1 VRRSAEGGGAV
12 LCQVQC
18 RPPPCRVSTLRG
30 RRNHGAYRRPVRA
43 SCETGGSPPSDD
55 ALVSD
60 GTGASSRVSVVATST
75 SSPSST
81 SVDPTEKE
89 KASSWK
95 SSQPRALGVPTN
107 QLPGHIAIIMDGNAR
122 WANDNGLPI
131 NLGHEKGVEAL
142 RTVTRCASAWG
153 VDVVTVYAFS
163 HENWKRSKHEVS
175 FLMKL
180 LEKTLVDELFEL
192 NEQGIKICV
201 MGDLGMVSDTLRTAA
216 KNAAATTK
224 NNKNMRLNVA
234 LSYGARQVRPWSFP
248 KSGHTALPLTLVN
261 VVHTSPN
268 TGLKLCFIY
277 RKDLVQAARSL
288 ALDAAAGHIAAEDI
302 TEEMIAE
309 RLSSNFSGG
318 GYDEIGTGGV
328 GTSSAGKKK
337 TAASREPDLLIRTS
351 GEQVRISHPTRSAV
365 AVAHTRPAKGALPL
379 PILVP

>member
-1 VRRSAEGGGAV
+1 MRRSAEGGGAV
-12 LCQVQC
+12 LCQVRC

-43 SCETGGSPPSDD
+43 SCETGGSTPSDD

-107 QLPGHIAIIMDGNAR
+107 QLPSHVAIIMDGNAR
-122 WANDNGLPI
+122 WANENGLPI

-180 LEKTLVDELFEL
+180 LEKTLMDELFDL

-234 LSYGARQVRPWSFP
+234 LSYGARQ
-248 KSGHTALPLTLVN
+248 
-261 VVHTSPN
+261 
-268 TGLKLCFIY
+268 
-277 RKDLVQAARSL
+277 DLVQAARSL

-351 GEQVRISHPTRSAV
+351 GEQRLSNFMLWECAYTELYFTETLWPEFGEESLRHALETYASRQRRFGVR
-365 AVAHTRPAKGALPL
+365 GE
-379 PILVP
+379 